1 MPKAVRF
8 EQYGGVEVLQVV
20 DVPRPV
26 PGPGQVLVRVKA
38 AGINP
43 GEAKIREGRLHSMFP
58 ATFPSGQGSDLA
70 GVVEEAGPDFSA
82 FSPGDEVLGWT
93 DERGSHAELV
103 VVPVDHLI
111 AKPPRAGWEEAGAL
125 FVVGT
130 TAYACV
136 NAVNVQGADTVVVAG
151 AAGGVGC
158 IAVQLARLR
167 GARVIGIASP
177 ANHPWLIEQEV
188 RPIAYGPDV
197 EQRILSSVDTIDAF
211 IDTYG
216 GTYVEMAMR
225 LGADPSRINTTVRF
239 DAVAQYRM
247 KAEGSASAANTK
259 VLDELAKHVAR
270 GRVEIPIAGSYPL
283 SEVQAAFRQ
292 LETGHL
298 LGKIVLLPEEG

>member
-8 EQYGGVEVLQVV
+8 QQYGGVEVLQVV

-38 AGINP
+38 AGINR
-43 GEAKIREGRLHSMFP
+43 GEAKIREGQLHNRFP

-70 GVVEEAGPDFSA
+70 GVVEEVGPDVSA
-82 FSPGDEVLGWT
+82 FSPGDEVLGWS
-93 DERGSHAELV
+93 DERASHAELV
-103 VVPVDHLI
+103 VVPDGHLVPK
-111 AKPPRAGWEEAGAL
+111 APRAGWEEAGAL
-125 FVVGT
+125 FVAGT

-136 NAVNVQGADTVVVAG
+136 NAVNVQGGDTVVVTG
-151 AAGGVGC
+151 AAGGVGS

-188 RPIAYGPDV
+188 RPVAYGPDV
-197 EQRILSSVDTIDAF
+197 EQRILASIDTIDAL

-216 GTYVEMAMR
+216 GTYVEMGMR

-247 KAEGSASAANTK
+247 KAEGSAAAANTK

-270 GRVEIPIAGSYPL
+270 GRIEIPIAGSYPL